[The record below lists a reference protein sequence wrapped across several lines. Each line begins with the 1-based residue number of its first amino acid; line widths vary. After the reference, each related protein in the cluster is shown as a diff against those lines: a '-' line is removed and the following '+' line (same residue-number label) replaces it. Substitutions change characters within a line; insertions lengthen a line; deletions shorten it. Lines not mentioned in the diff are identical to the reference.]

1 MTNPRR
7 VQCPPWPSLRIQ
19 TLAAECLIKIAKK
32 RLDINMH
39 ASSALCIIND
49 KGLVDAFRMISERA
63 SIRKLTDGVRL
74 TDDEQKQL
82 VVIDVVATIADDKIG
97 GVDGG
102 LAKEK
107 SEAAIKEILQRRQDL
122 RDEESIGE
130 KLNSMMSDME
140 IASTRLRGTIRI
152 VLNRYLSS
160 KERIELLRIRDPE
173 RANLALSELNALYKS
188 AIGKIRG
195 LSISSDSN

>member
-1 MTNPRR
+1 MANPRQ

-32 RLDINMH
+32 RLDIDIH
-39 ASSALCIIND
+39 ASSALSITND
-49 KGLVDAFRMISERA
+49 KSLVEAFRMISERA
-63 SIRKLTDGVRL
+63 SIKRLADGVRL

-82 VVIDVVATIADDKIG
+82 VVIDVMAIIEDDKPG

-102 LAKEK
+102 LAKER
-107 SEAAIKEILQRRQDL
+107 SAAAIKEILQRRQEL

-140 IASTRLRGTIRI
+140 IVSARLRRTIRI
-152 VLNRYLSS
+152 VLNQYLSS

-173 RANLALSELNALYKS
+173 RAGLALGELNALYKS
-188 AIGKIRG
+188 AIEKIRG
-195 LSISSDSN
+195 FF